1 MEYFQDDELQAKSY
15 DRTLMARILRYAK
28 PYKGYLA
35 LSVALLF
42 LVSLFQLAPPY
53 LVKVAIDRFISPESA
68 LATGARYAGL
78 AKIVGI
84 FLGVLVVA
92 FVASYLQIYVMA
104 VVGQRIMF
112 DLRMQIF
119 RHLQR
124 KEVAYFDKNP
134 VGRLMT
140 RLTNDVEVLN
150 ETFSSGVIAIF
161 LDAFTLAGIMVV
173 LCYLNFKLALI
184 TFVVLPALFVAAM
197 IFRTKVRVSYLN
209 VRKRV
214 AAINAF
220 LQENITGISVV
231 QVFNREG
238 AQFDKFSRRNE
249 RLYQA
254 HIDTIMAYAVFYPV
268 IEILSSVAIALILW
282 FGGGDV
288 LKGALTFGSL
298 VAFIQYAQRFYRPIM
313 DLSEKYNVL
322 QSAMASSE
330 RIFGLLDSEPA
341 LEEPSKPADVP
352 DGPAEIVFDHV
363 SFSYNPGEPVLR
375 DISFTVRPGEK
386 VAIVGFTGAGKT
398 TIINLLSRLYDVTEG
413 RILIGGI
420 DIRRY
425 RQRDLHR
432 YIATVL
438 QDVFLFSGDIA
449 YNIHL
454 GDSNIGE
461 ERVREV
467 SRYINAEKFIEKL
480 PARYA
485 EPVGERGRTLS
496 VGERQLLSFARA
508 LVYDPKILVLD
519 EATSSVDTD
528 TEYLVQ
534 DALKKFLAGR
544 TAIVIAHRL
553 STIRHVDR
561 IIVLHRGRI
570 VEEGPHKELLD
581 RGGLYS
587 NLYELQYRDQ
597 EKKIY

>member
-1 MEYFQDDELQAKSY
+1 VDYFHDDELQAKSY
-15 DRTLMARILRYAK
+15 DRTLMTRILKYAK
-28 PYKGYLA
+28 PYKWYLVV
-35 LSVALLF
+35 SVVLL
-42 LVSLFQLAPPY
+42 LVVSLFQLAPPY
-53 LVKVAIDRFISPESA
+53 LVKIAIDRYISPESA
-68 LATGARYAGL
+68 LETGARYAGL
-78 AKIVGI
+78 AKVVGA
-84 FLGVLVVA
+84 FFVVLVVA
-92 FVASYLQIYVMA
+92 FVASYLQIYIMA
-104 VVGQRIMF
+104 HVGQRIMF

-124 KEVAYFDKNP
+124 KEIAYFDKNP

-140 RLTNDVEVLN
+140 RLTSDVEVLN
-150 ETFSSGVIAIF
+150 ETFTSGVVAIF
-161 LDAFTLAGIMVV
+161 LDVFTLAGIMIV
-173 LCYLNFKLALI
+173 LCYLSLKLALI
-184 TFVVLPALFVAAM
+184 TFLVLPALFVAAM
-197 IFRTKVRVSYLN
+197 IFRARVRVSYRN

-220 LQENITGISVV
+220 LQENITGMNVV
-231 QVFNREG
+231 QVFNREKP
-238 AQFDKFSRRNE
+238 QFDKFSRRNQ
-249 RLYQA
+249 RLYQG

-282 FGGGDV
+282 YGGGGV
-288 LKGALTFGSL
+288 MKGALTFGAL

-330 RIFGLLDSEPA
+330 RIFALLDSEPGIRDTA
-341 LEEPSKPADVP
+341 DPKPIP
-352 DGPAEIVFDHV
+352 REPAEVIFDKV
-363 SFSYNPGEPVLR
+363 SFSYNPDEPVLR
-375 DISFTVRPGEK
+375 DISFTVAPGEK

-398 TIINLLSRLYDVTEG
+398 TIINLLSRLYDVREG
-413 RILIGGI
+413 RILIGGT
-420 DIRRY
+420 DIREY
-425 RQRDLHR
+425 PQRDLHR

-454 GDSNIGE
+454 GDAAIGE

-480 PARYA
+480 PAGYA

-508 LVYDPKILVLD
+508 LVYEPKILVLD

-534 DALKKFLAGR
+534 DALKKFMAGR
-544 TAIVIAHRL
+544 TSIVIAHRL

-561 IIVLHRGRI
+561 IIVLHKGRI
-570 VEEGPHKELLD
+570 AEEGPHKELLEQ
-581 RGGLYS
+581 GGLYS